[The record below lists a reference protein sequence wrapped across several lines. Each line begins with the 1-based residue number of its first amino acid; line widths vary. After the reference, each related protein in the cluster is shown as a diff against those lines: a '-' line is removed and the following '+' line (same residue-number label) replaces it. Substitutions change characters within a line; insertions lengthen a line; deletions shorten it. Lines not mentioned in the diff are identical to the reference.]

1 MKEVKE
7 MTNEFKKDEVLGK
20 LSLKNYE
27 VELLPFGVNF
37 REPATIVE
45 DSNATGT
52 SASVTVT
59 LPLDSDTDPPDSD

>member
-27 VELLPFGVNF
+27 VELLF
-37 REPATIVE
+37 RR
-45 DSNATGT
+45 
-52 SASVTVT
+52 
-59 LPLDSDTDPPDSD
+59 